1 LNSRLL
7 KRKQKGK
14 DMTDERKK
22 FEARRNE
29 FAEEEFDNGNIP
41 YTESLR
47 RCYTAGYA
55 DENVLAVVKAAKEIA
70 SMAGRDVVDGWLEL
84 QLRLC
89 DVVIKYE
96 GAKDE

>member
-47 RCYTAGYA
+47 RCYTAGYT
-55 DENVLAVVKAAKEIA
+55 DENVLAVVKAAH
-70 SMAGRDVVDGWLEL
+70 DVVRCHHTSMDDMAINNLETAL
-84 QLRLC
+84 AT
-89 DVVIKYE
+89 YE
-96 GAKDE
+96 GAKDD